1 MHFCQE
7 IIDSGNV
14 ENMSWWKNVPFIY
27 WSKICPSKKRPAA
40 SLTTCVII
48 LRRRRYF
55 HLLGKIL
62 KPCTRNL
69 VSAKIVNVRQCHS
82 CLHFS
87 TFSKCHSH
95 PSVAGRIDARLSKT
109 HANIQKVLLPW
120 QEVTY
125 FVQAVRGGW
134 GSNQVPPNDGQFHLC
149 FHRWSSLAM
158 KTSNHSIDGK
168 NFSTFHF
175 RHTCKGFSLICKPSC
190 ASNRN
195 HAYTSRVLAKRKLNF
210 KGLP

>member
-1 MHFCQE
+1 MIYLFKVHFCQE
-7 IIDSGNV
+7 LIVSGNV

-95 PSVAGRIDARLSKT
+95 PTVAGRIDARLSKT
-109 HANIQKVLLPW
+109 HANIQKS
-120 QEVTY
+120 VTTMT
-125 FVQAVRGGW
+125 
-134 GSNQVPPNDGQFHLC
+134 GSNLLC
-149 FHRWSSLAM
+149 
-158 KTSNHSIDGK
+158 
-168 NFSTFHF
+168 
-175 RHTCKGFSLICKPSC
+175 PSC
-190 ASNRN
+190 QSIGDLVWLWKPPIIVLMAKTFLPF
-195 HAYTSRVLAKRKLNF
+195 TSDTPVKDSV
-210 KGLP
+210 